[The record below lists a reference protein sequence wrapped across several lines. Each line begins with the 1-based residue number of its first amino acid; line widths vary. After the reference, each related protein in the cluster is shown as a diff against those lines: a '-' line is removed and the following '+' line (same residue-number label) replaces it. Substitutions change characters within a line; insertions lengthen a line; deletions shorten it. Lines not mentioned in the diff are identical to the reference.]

1 MNAQIPTTTLSGWS
15 PPASAPSSPV
25 RSPGSNTPFGSS
37 VAFPF
42 PPPVNPSG
50 SSQSLPH
57 VDPKQ
62 CLLIPTVHYS
72 PSSRRDKCTG
82 NSAAK
87 SHRLQRAVGRARSG
101 GAGSMQLHMSVIPP
115 TPGPRPY
122 EVTWVSKL
130 GQFDIIQE
138 EVEVE
143 GYQIY
148 AVQKWCIPL
157 PEQIK

>member
-1 MNAQIPTTTLSGWS
+1 
-15 PPASAPSSPV
+15 
-25 RSPGSNTPFGSS
+25 
-37 VAFPF
+37 
-42 PPPVNPSG
+42 
-50 SSQSLPH
+50 
-57 VDPKQ
+57 
-62 CLLIPTVHYS
+62 
-72 PSSRRDKCTG
+72 
-82 NSAAK
+82 
-87 SHRLQRAVGRARSG
+87 
-101 GAGSMQLHMSVIPP
+101 MQLHMSVIPP